1 MQLHCIAARSFVL
14 LSEEYLD
21 IRTSNENDDVN
32 HGGEDGPEAHSVV
45 GAPDVPQRSRKWF
58 TSSYDLLVK
67 QKLSILCDAS
77 LSAVLTMTNLL
88 VEREISLMKPD
99 IHLFGG

>member
-1 MQLHCIAARSFVL
+1 MHSIALQLDL
-14 LSEEYLD
+14 LCLFSEGYLD
-21 IRTSNENDDVN
+21 IRTSDKYDDVD

-58 TSSYDLLVK
+58 TCSYDLLVK

-88 VEREISLMKPD
+88 VER
-99 IHLFGG
+99 

>member
-1 MQLHCIAARSFVL
+1 MQLDL
-14 LSEEYLD
+14 LCLFSEGYLD

-67 QKLSILCDAS
+67 QKLTILCDAS
-77 LSAVLTMTNLL
+77 LSAVLTMTKLR
-88 VEREISLMKPD
+88 VER
-99 IHLFGG
+99 

>member
-1 MQLHCIAARSFVL
+1 MHSIALQLDL
-14 LSEEYLD
+14 LCLFSEGYLD

-58 TSSYDLLVK
+58 TCSYDLLVK
-67 QKLSILCDAS
+67 QKLSKTILCDAS
-77 LSAVLTMTNLL
+77 LSAVLTMTKLR
-88 VEREISLMKPD
+88 VER
-99 IHLFGG
+99 